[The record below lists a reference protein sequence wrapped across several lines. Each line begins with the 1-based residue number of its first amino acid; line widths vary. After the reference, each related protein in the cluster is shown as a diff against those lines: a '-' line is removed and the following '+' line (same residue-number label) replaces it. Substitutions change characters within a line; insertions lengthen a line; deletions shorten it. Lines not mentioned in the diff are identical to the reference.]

1 MRKKT
6 NKRKK
11 TNNSDNLYEELSFTK
26 SSIND
31 EFEDDENSE
40 NEFHEKFTSSKVISE
55 TISQSESKSV
65 VRDID
70 EEYPKSFDLSDDPVR
85 VYLNEISELDLLT
98 SHQEQLLGRR
108 LEQIKYLKEINNSSE
123 CCKNFRFNQFCFCSD
138 NLIEILFQLNQRLKN
153 NIDLIKSLLLL
164 EGYSPDINF
173 GDFLKISE
181 IKNLIDGIF
190 NKDVEKNIE
199 EKNKKLLILS
209 DSLDLSEEDLI
220 DRIIDLSNTLSLI
233 PLEFNFLYEKIS
245 LNKLSSLLVNNE
257 KEMSDQIKGNNFS
270 EISMIIFYKKIIQNC
285 VIGEKSDDRDRLN
298 CEKYNLG
305 YHNTE
310 KHLSE
315 ANLRLVVN
323 VAKNYM
329 MRGLA
334 MSDLLQEG
342 NIGLMKAVDKFNYR
356 KGYRFSTYATWWIR
370 QSITRSL
377 ADQSRTIRVPVHMVE
392 QMNKIRRITTKFI
405 QEHSR
410 EPEISELAIIFG
422 EQELNKKP
430 KDEELK
436 YLIKQVRNILKISQE
451 PISLQTPIG
460 PDPDSSLLGD
470 LIPDHE
476 TPEPQ
481 DLATQQMLKEQLSAV
496 LDTLSEREKN
506 VLELRFGLNDGRS
519 RTLEEV
525 GQEFGLT
532 RERIRQIE
540 AKALRK
546 LRHPTRSSTLKD
558 YHQQ

>member
-11 TNNSDNLYEELSFTK
+11 SNNSDNLYEELSFTK

-70 EEYPKSFDLSDDPVR
+70 EQYPKSFDLSDDPVR

-245 LNKLSSLLVNNE
+245 LNKLSSLLVNND

-436 YLIKQVRNILKISQE
+436 FLIKQVRNILKISQE

>member
-245 LNKLSSLLVNNE
+245 LNKLSSLLVNND

-558 YHQQ
+558 YHQH